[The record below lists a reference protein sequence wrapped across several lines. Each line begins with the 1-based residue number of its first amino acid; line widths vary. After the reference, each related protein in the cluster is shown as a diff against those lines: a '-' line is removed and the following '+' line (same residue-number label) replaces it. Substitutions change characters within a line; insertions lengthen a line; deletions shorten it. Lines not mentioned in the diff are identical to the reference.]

1 MSEIYSSASGS
12 YSNYLSERQNDSIT
26 KTIKEESA
34 KQNMWNLMY
43 TGAVVRSVGE
53 VGQKIDSVNYNIQ
66 RMSTGIQTSINQNT
80 YMVAASSTLL
90 ANSFNEGFNELN
102 NTLDLGFG
110 GVQNAIG
117 SMSASMSAGFDR
129 LQKTVNTWGTEICE
143 KLDAIHDIVNNPLLT
158 ASRELFRRAQA
169 NAQKQFY
176 EEALEDIT
184 QAVEKNKTDY
194 LSWALMGKI
203 YLFGMSEFS
212 NVVDVQKALES
223 FINACKYITPD
234 IDESEEAKKMAAEF
248 YFYVGYANYIL
259 SNESR
264 LANNIDD
271 VTKYLE
277 ASVKANAKSYAL
289 SSAML
294 ESAYNQARAL
304 TLLNQNEKAISILEE
319 VIRADGLYSIKALGD
334 SDFKSIE
341 DNIVSLIKNLRD
353 ECQQKTKE
361 LLTEFSNDYELI
373 GGEYCESIKKLIVK
387 CEELIASESPYL
399 DIRAGYEAFGK
410 EFEVIK
416 KSKHPMDIQVYE
428 NKICKDYIRDSDGR
442 YIISKSGYKLEG
454 YYFENKLETRLTKA
468 IYLHPENWEETDCLI
483 DMVKD
488 DIREHQM
495 SPYHFTAYDGIEDS
509 YNPVR
514 LYLSR
519 KVYKN
524 QILINIIYDHLS
536 ENGFNK
542 EEQLETVKDFDK
554 YSSNRNESLY
564 LPTLSYTFLQSKYGE
579 TGKVILI
586 DSVHKS
592 EYRYSQAK
600 GYGLWNEDLIDEE
613 AFFNEEIYEG
623 IERKINW
630 KIDNNTILCLEPT
643 KRMVVYQSGIV
654 LKKDLQEIKERPL
667 LEERQKQE
675 EKRLQEEKK
684 QEDKAKNIEFDKR
697 LQESL
702 EKNRLWLKRERKKKC
717 ILALIILIGI
727 IFSIPLVKLG
737 GILLQKCGYVI
748 FGSLCASLI
757 GTIFSLAKDK
767 MKESQDW
774 HGPLASLAPIIY
786 FFYIWIIPAIIA
798 GGLKIGLNIGHPV
811 AGTLISILIS
821 LIVFIVDGIM
831 YNKI

>member
-117 SMSASMSAGFDR
+117 NMSASMSAGFDR

-264 LANNIDD
+264 LANNTDD

-277 ASVKANAKSYAL
+277 VSVKANAKSYAL

-304 TLLNQNEKAISILEE
+304 TLLNQNEKAISVLEE

-334 SDFKSIE
+334 SDLKSIE

-373 GGEYCESIKKLIVK
+373 GGEYCENIKKLIAK
-387 CEELIASESPYL
+387 CEELIASETPYL
-399 DIRAGYEAFGK
+399 DIRAGYEALLIEINNKQFP
-410 EFEVIK
+410 I
-416 KSKHPMDIQVYE
+416 DLLVYE
-428 NKICKDYIRDSDGR
+428 NKIYDGNRLQKTLEVGNINKVWKEKSSTSIFRQDSDILAQYRSKIGKLNEGYNGYTETIQILQLKDTFR
-442 YIISKSGYKLEG
+442 KLSDFGFIINESSFNYLYDKEEKKIIDREIANSGSWNRLYCYYLKYEYISDYGKPGKLIIGDFEIECKRCFNDHDGTYFYSDTDDLRKKCICIEDKENDEEYWDLKEEELSKDNPNEFYKDKNTLLRIDYKTGITVYQRGVISK
-454 YYFENKLETRLTKA
+454 
-468 IYLHPENWEETDCLI
+468 
-483 DMVKD
+483 
-488 DIREHQM
+488 
-495 SPYHFTAYDGIEDS
+495 
-509 YNPVR
+509 
-514 LYLSR
+514 
-519 KVYKN
+519 
-524 QILINIIYDHLS
+524 
-536 ENGFNK
+536 K
-542 EEQLETVKDFDK
+542 E
-554 YSSNRNESLY
+554 
-564 LPTLSYTFLQSKYGE
+564 
-579 TGKVILI
+579 
-586 DSVHKS
+586 
-592 EYRYSQAK
+592 
-600 GYGLWNEDLIDEE
+600 
-613 AFFNEEIYEG
+613 
-623 IERKINW
+623 
-630 KIDNNTILCLEPT
+630 
-643 KRMVVYQSGIV
+643 
-654 LKKDLQEIKERPL
+654 LQEIRAAEHPL
-667 LEERQKQE
+667 LEKQRKIEESRAKQIEAEKQRKENEAAEKARYAEIKQQE
-675 EKRLQEEKK
+675 EIK
-684 QEDKAKNIEFDKR
+684 
-697 LQESL
+697 
-702 EKNRLWLKRERKKKC
+702 EKNFKPLKVLFV
-717 ILALIILIGI
+717 IIGI
-727 IFSIPLVKLG
+727 LLFIPAVKLG
-737 GILLQKCGYVI
+737 GHVWQKCGYVI
-748 FGSLCASLI
+748 FGSLYV
-757 GTIFSLAKDK
+757 TIFLTLYEILNIKIKSMSLSHNLGD
-767 MKESQDW
+767 
-774 HGPLASLAPIIY
+774 IIVTP
-786 FFYIWIIPAIIA
+786 FGFWNTPAIIA
-798 GGLKIGLNIGHPV
+798 GALKIGLSVGHPV
-811 AGTLISILIS
+811 IGTLIGIGIS
-821 LIVFIVDGIM
+821 FIEVIIVGIVAD
-831 YNKI
+831 KL

>member
-117 SMSASMSAGFDR
+117 NMSASMSAGFDR

-264 LANNIDD
+264 LANNTDD

-304 TLLNQNEKAISILEE
+304 TLLNQNEKAIYVLEE

-334 SDFKSIE
+334 SDLKSIE
-341 DNIVSLIKNLRD
+341 DNIISLIKNLRD

-373 GGEYCESIKKLIVK
+373 GGEYCENIKKLIAK
-387 CEELIASESPYL
+387 CEELIASETPYL
-399 DIRAGYEAFGK
+399 DIRAGYEALLIEINK
-410 EFEVIK
+410 INN
-416 KSKHPMDIQVYE
+416 KHFPIDLLVYE
-428 NKICKDYIRDSDGR
+428 NKIYDGNRLVKTIEAGPNLKNKAFECEVYEDDHFVTKSASHLVRELDWTYYRLKEEYRESTDFGFVMDIPSYNYNYDKENNKYISTEAQKSGSWSHLYGYYLNYEFISDYGKSGNLVLGNLEFKCERCFNDYVGTYFYSDWDDLRKKCICIEDKENDEEYWDLKEEELSKDNPNEFYKDKNTLLRIDYKTGITVYQRGV
-442 YIISKSGYKLEG
+442 ISK
-454 YYFENKLETRLTKA
+454 
-468 IYLHPENWEETDCLI
+468 
-483 DMVKD
+483 
-488 DIREHQM
+488 
-495 SPYHFTAYDGIEDS
+495 
-509 YNPVR
+509 
-514 LYLSR
+514 
-519 KVYKN
+519 
-524 QILINIIYDHLS
+524 
-536 ENGFNK
+536 K
-542 EEQLETVKDFDK
+542 E
-554 YSSNRNESLY
+554 
-564 LPTLSYTFLQSKYGE
+564 
-579 TGKVILI
+579 
-586 DSVHKS
+586 
-592 EYRYSQAK
+592 
-600 GYGLWNEDLIDEE
+600 
-613 AFFNEEIYEG
+613 
-623 IERKINW
+623 
-630 KIDNNTILCLEPT
+630 
-643 KRMVVYQSGIV
+643 
-654 LKKDLQEIKERPL
+654 LQEIRAAEHPL
-667 LEERQKQE
+667 LEKQRKIEESRAKQIEAEKQRKENEAAEKARERIITQE
-675 EKRLQEEKK
+675 EIQNEENV
-684 QEDKAKNIEFDKR
+684 AK
-697 LQESL
+697 
-702 EKNRLWLKRERKKKC
+702 KNRKIY
-717 ILALIILIGI
+717 ILGIIL
-727 IFSIPLVKLG
+727 FIPLVILG
-737 GILLQKCGYVI
+737 RFLLQKSGMFI
-748 FGSLCASLI
+748 FGLFDIAFISYFVAKSIFGAI
-757 GTIFSLAKDK
+757 GSTAYYPQKFLVAWWLYQKKNFVLQISMTLALSILGAKLG
-767 MKESQDW
+767 SFIH
-774 HGPLASLAPIIY
+774 HGFLGFLSGLIIY
-786 FFYIWIIPAIIA
+786 IVLVIILN
-798 GGLKIGLNIGHPV
+798 LK
-811 AGTLISILIS
+811 SKK
-821 LIVFIVDGIM
+821 
-831 YNKI
+831 YE

>member
-117 SMSASMSAGFDR
+117 NMSASMSAGFDR

-264 LANNIDD
+264 LANNTDD

-304 TLLNQNEKAISILEE
+304 TLLNQNEKAISVLEE

-334 SDFKSIE
+334 SDLKSIE
-341 DNIVSLIKNLRD
+341 ASIVSLIKNLRD

-373 GGEYCESIKKLIVK
+373 GGEYCENIKKLIAK
-387 CEELIASESPYL
+387 CEELIASETPYL
-399 DIRAGYEAFGK
+399 DIRAGYEALLIEINNKQFP
-410 EFEVIK
+410 I
-416 KSKHPMDIQVYE
+416 DLLVYE
-428 NKICKDYIRDSDGR
+428 NKIYDGNRLQKTLEVGNINKVWKEKSSTSSFRQDSDVLAQYRSKIGKLNEGYNGYTETIQILQLKDTFR
-442 YIISKSGYKLEG
+442 KLSDFGFIINDSSFNYLYDKEEKKIIDREIANSGSWNRLYCYYLKYEYISDYGKPGKLIIGDFEIECKRCFNDHDGTYFYSDTDDLRKKCICIEDKENDEEYWDLKEEELSKDNPNEFYKDKNTLLRIDYKTGITVYQRGVISK
-454 YYFENKLETRLTKA
+454 
-468 IYLHPENWEETDCLI
+468 
-483 DMVKD
+483 
-488 DIREHQM
+488 
-495 SPYHFTAYDGIEDS
+495 
-509 YNPVR
+509 
-514 LYLSR
+514 
-519 KVYKN
+519 
-524 QILINIIYDHLS
+524 
-536 ENGFNK
+536 K
-542 EEQLETVKDFDK
+542 E
-554 YSSNRNESLY
+554 
-564 LPTLSYTFLQSKYGE
+564 
-579 TGKVILI
+579 
-586 DSVHKS
+586 
-592 EYRYSQAK
+592 
-600 GYGLWNEDLIDEE
+600 
-613 AFFNEEIYEG
+613 
-623 IERKINW
+623 
-630 KIDNNTILCLEPT
+630 
-643 KRMVVYQSGIV
+643 
-654 LKKDLQEIKERPL
+654 LQEIRAAEHPL
-667 LEERQKQE
+667 LEKQRKIEESRAKQIEAEKQRKENEAAEKARYAEIKQQE
-675 EKRLQEEKK
+675 EIK
-684 QEDKAKNIEFDKR
+684 
-697 LQESL
+697 
-702 EKNRLWLKRERKKKC
+702 EKNFKPLKVLFV
-717 ILALIILIGI
+717 IIGI
-727 IFSIPLVKLG
+727 LLFITAVKLG
-737 GILLQKCGYVI
+737 GHVWQKCGYVI
-748 FGSLCASLI
+748 FGSLYV
-757 GTIFSLAKDK
+757 TIFLTLYAILNIKIKSMSLSHNLGDII
-767 MKESQDW
+767 
-774 HGPLASLAPIIY
+774 LAP
-786 FFYIWIIPAIIA
+786 FGFWNTPAIIA
-798 GGLKIGLNIGHPV
+798 GALKIGLSVGHPV
-811 AGTLISILIS
+811 IGTLIGIGIS
-821 LIVFIVDGIM
+821 FIEVIIVGIVAD
-831 YNKI
+831 KL